1 MGEYEQGVMASV
13 GLASERPWA
22 ALTYY
27 ALSIGIFEEVLYRL
41 SVNSILGQKWQKGQR
56 SALLICI
63 FSGLIFGLFHMSNL
77 IGSDLSFD
85 FVMMT
90 LCQCIQ
96 CIAQG
101 FMWSAVYLR
110 SRNIFALI
118 LTHGLFDLS
127 TFIMT
132 GAESA
137 AVSYDLM
144 GTLRY
149 VVIFAAAGLF
159 YLRKSKTKD
168 LEFYI
173 SDEQQKANEN
183 AASES

>member
-1 MGEYEQGVMASV
+1 
-13 GLASERPWA
+13 
-22 ALTYY
+22 
-27 ALSIGIFEEVLYRL
+27 
-41 SVNSILGQKWQKGQR
+41 
-56 SALLICI
+56 
-63 FSGLIFGLFHMSNL
+63 
-77 IGSDLSFD
+77 
-85 FVMMT
+85 
-90 LCQCIQ
+90 
-96 CIAQG
+96 
-101 FMWSAVYLR
+101 MWSAVYLR

-144 GTLRY
+144 STLRY